1 MKRIWTTALLLIP
14 VILIYSH
21 AFPISLAIRS
31 SKDYTLTTK
40 ILRELKP
47 MTTNFK
53 TDENLKEM
61 DSLTKNFE
69 EAVLEHYGMNYDSS
83 AVKFYNLK
91 LQLIKTMENMCNL
104 YLGRTNE
111 LLKATAFDNKTVQIF
126 ITYDKNSGYA
136 AYYKKPF
143 DPLRD
148 VKPYDENFTIQ
159 DFHLF
164 SDAQRV
170 DLCLKNAHFYFSEA
184 KRFFN
189 DPEIAFIKSRKKI
202 KSDQLTYILE
212 KYLNVIQN
220 CRTSKQCGLEIYKI
234 KNEFRTGTI
243 QDKYQLRKDQITPI
257 FDDRIPDKFK
267 VDAVDNI
274 GMLYPVELE
283 RRKKTTGQSK

>member
-1 MKRIWTTALLLIP
+1 MKRTYSTALLIIS

-21 AFPISLAIRS
+21 AFPISLAVRS
-31 SKDYTLTTK
+31 NKDYTLTTK

-53 TDENLKEM
+53 TDENQKEM
-61 DSLTKNFE
+61 LSLTKNFE
-69 EAVLEHYGMNYDSS
+69 DAVLDYYGMNYDSS

-91 LQLIKTMENMCNL
+91 MQLIKMMENMCNS
-104 YLGRTNE
+104 YLERTNE
-111 LLKATAFDNKTVQIF
+111 VLQSTAFDNKTVQIF

-148 VKPYDENFTIQ
+148 VKPYDENFSIQ

-164 SDAQRV
+164 ADAQKV
-170 DLCLKNAHFYFSEA
+170 DNCLKNAHFYFTQA
-184 KRFFN
+184 RKCFN

-212 KYLNVIQN
+212 KYLDVIQN
-220 CRTSKQCGLEIYKI
+220 CRTAKQCGLEIYKI

-243 QDKYQLRKDQITPI
+243 QEKYQLRKDQITPI
-257 FDDRIPDKFK
+257 FDDRIPEKFK
-267 VDAVDNI
+267 VDAVDNV
-274 GMLYPVELE
+274 GMLYPVEQE
-283 RRKKTTGQSK
+283 RKKKTIELTK